1 METNYDKIYNKKTN
15 NTRMKK
21 YARLHLP
28 DDMKKVCPKGKAICD
43 CENTDLK
50 LKKLKS
56 VKSDIR
62 KFEKYTPP
70 QPRNKD
76 LPPCYNIILSSSPK
90 GGGKTYNCVELLT
103 AYEESG
109 FVSSEGNDVRMRI
122 IWISGG
128 TSKSKQNNILNTLKT
143 LHEKDRIDVEDNIDD
158 TLNEIYDGLLA
169 ERDTIE
175 EYNEYRRVYKKFMK
189 NNIAKMTDEELQLLE
204 WKSFINPAEDPDAP
218 RDYDGNILYHYRMVF
233 MVLDDM
239 IGGEGFSSKR
249 GNFFNKLSVKSRHE
263 SDKLVGINLF
273 YITQNLKSIPAII
286 RRQTDIFVLL
296 KSANRE
302 YIIENIAT
310 EIGSHF
316 SKEEIMEY
324 YDKIMKIDYGS
335 LILSIHKQ
343 EKEENRVRMGWNNIV
358 ERDKKYIS

>member
-1 METNYDKIYNKKTN
+1 MNYALK
-15 NTRMKK
+15 MKK
-21 YARLHLP
+21 LP
-28 DDMKKVCPKGKAICD
+28 
-43 CENTDLK
+43 N
-50 LKKLKS
+50 
-56 VKSDIR
+56 VKSNIR

-90 GGGKTYNCVELLT
+90 GGGKTYNCVQLLT

-109 FVSSEGNDVRMRI
+109 FVSSKGDDVRMRV

-143 LHEKDRIDVEDNIDD
+143 LHKDDRIDVEYDIDD
-158 TLNEIYDGLLA
+158 KLNEIYDSLLA

-175 EYNEYRRVYKKFMK
+175 EYNEYRRVYKKFIK
-189 NNIAKMTDEELQLLE
+189 SNIAKMTDEELQLLE
-204 WKSFINPAEDPDAP
+204 WKSYINPIEDPDAP
-218 RDYDGNILYHYRMVF
+218 RDADGNILYHYRMVF

-239 IGGEGFSSKR
+239 IGGDAFSNTKKS
-249 GNFFNKLSVKSRHE
+249 NFFNRLSVKSRHE

-302 YIIENIAT
+302 YIIDNIAT
-310 EIGSHF
+310 ELGSHF
-316 SKEEIMEY
+316 SKEEIMNY
-324 YDKIMKIDYGS
+324 YDEIMKIEYGS

-343 EKEENRVRMGWNNIV
+343 EKEQNRVRMCWNNII
-358 ERDKKYIS
+358 ERDKNIL

>member
-1 METNYDKIYNKKTN
+1 MTE
-15 NTRMKK
+15 NTG
-21 YARLHLP
+21 
-28 DDMKKVCPKGKAICD
+28 KVCPKGKAICD
-43 CENTDLK
+43 CENTGLK

-56 VKSDIR
+56 VKSEIR
-62 KFEKYTPP
+62 PYEKYTPP

-90 GGGKTYNCVELLT
+90 GGGKSWNCVELLT
-103 AYEESG
+103 SYENSG

-122 IWISGG
+122 IWVSGG
-128 TSKSKQNNILNTLKT
+128 TSRSKQNNILNTLKT
-143 LHEKDRIDVEDNIDD
+143 LHDKDRIDVEDNIDEK
-158 TLNEIYDGLLA
+158 LNEIYDSLLA

-204 WKSFINPAEDPDAP
+204 WKSYIDPAEDPDSPKDA
-218 RDYDGNILYHYRMVF
+218 DGNILYHYRMVF
-233 MVLDDM
+233 LVLDDM
-239 IGGEGFSSKR
+239 IGGQAFSNNKR
-249 GNFFNKLSVKSRHE
+249 SNFFNKLSVKSRHE

-302 YIIENIAT
+302 YIIDNIAT

-324 YDKIMKIDYGS
+324 YDKIMKIPYGS

-343 EKEENRVRMGWNNIV
+343 EKDENRVRSGWNQVIV
-358 ERDKKYIS
+358 RDPKYLV

>member
-1 METNYDKIYNKKTN
+1 MET
-15 NTRMKK
+15 
-21 YARLHLP
+21 
-28 DDMKKVCPKGKAICD
+28 KVCPKGKAVCD
-43 CENTDLK
+43 CENTGLK
-50 LKKLKS
+50 LKKLPN
-56 VKSDIR
+56 VKSKIR
-62 KFEKYTPP
+62 PFKKYTPP

-90 GGGKTYNCVELLT
+90 GGGKTTNCVQLLT

-109 FVSSEGNDVRMRI
+109 FVSSEGNDVRIRI
-122 IWISGG
+122 IWVSGG
-128 TSKSKQNNILNTLKT
+128 TSRSKQNNILNTLKC
-143 LHEKDRIDVEDNIDD
+143 LHDKDRIDVEDDIDD
-158 TLNEIYDGLLA
+158 TLNEIYDSLLA

-189 NNIAKMTDEELQLLE
+189 SNIAKMTDKELQLME
-204 WKSFINPAEDPDAP
+204 WKSYIDVEEDPDAP
-218 RDYDGNILYHYRMVF
+218 RDYDGNILYHPRMVF
-233 MVLDDM
+233 LVLDDM
-239 IGGEGFSSKR
+239 IGGQAFSNNKR
-249 GNFFNKLSVKSRHE
+249 SNFFNKLSVKSRHE

-273 YITQNLKSIPAII
+273 YITQNLKSIPALI
-286 RRQTDIFVLL
+286 RRQCDIFVLL

-302 YIIENIAT
+302 YIIDNISA

-343 EKEENRVRMGWNNIV
+343 EKDENRVRMSWNNIV
-358 ERDKKYIS
+358 ERNKKYIL

>member
-1 METNYDKIYNKKTN
+1 MQTKI
-15 NTRMKK
+15 
-21 YARLHLP
+21 
-28 DDMKKVCPKGKAICD
+28 CPKGKKICD

-50 LKKLKS
+50 LKKLPN
-56 VKSDIR
+56 VKSKIR
-62 KFEKYTPP
+62 PFKKYTPP

-90 GGGKTYNCVELLT
+90 GGGKSFNCVELLT
-103 AYEESG
+103 SYEESG

-122 IWISGG
+122 VWISGG
-128 TSKSKQNNILNTLKT
+128 TARSKQNNILNTLKT
-143 LHEKDRIDVEDNIDD
+143 LHDKDRIDVEDDIDD

-189 NNIAKMTDEELQLLE
+189 SNIANMTDEELQLLE
-204 WKSFINPAEDPDAP
+204 WKSFINPAEDPEAP

-239 IGGEGFSSKR
+239 IGGNGFSNKKS
-249 GNFFNKLSVKSRHE
+249 NFFNKLSVKSRHE

-273 YITQNLKSIPAII
+273 YITQNLKSIPPII
-286 RRQTDIFVLL
+286 RRQCDIFVLL

-316 SKEEIMEY
+316 SKDEIMEY
-324 YDKIMKIDYGS
+324 YDKIMKIPYGS

-343 EKEENRVRMGWNNIV
+343 ELDKNRVRMSWNNIV
-358 ERDKKYIS
+358 ERNKKYIL

>member
-1 METNYDKIYNKKTN
+1 MQTKI
-15 NTRMKK
+15 
-21 YARLHLP
+21 
-28 DDMKKVCPKGKAICD
+28 CPKGKKICD

-50 LKKLKS
+50 LKKLPN
-56 VKSDIR
+56 VKSKIR
-62 KFEKYTPP
+62 PFKKYTPP

-90 GGGKTYNCVELLT
+90 GGGKSFNCVELLT
-103 AYEESG
+103 SYEESG

-122 IWISGG
+122 IWVSGG
-128 TSKSKQNNILNTLKT
+128 TARSKQNNILNTLKT
-143 LHEKDRIDVEDNIDD
+143 LHDKDRIDVEDDIDD

-189 NNIAKMTDEELQLLE
+189 SNIANMTDEELQLLE
-204 WKSFINPAEDPDAP
+204 WKSFINPAEDPEAP

-239 IGGEGFSSKR
+239 IGGNGFSNKKS
-249 GNFFNKLSVKSRHE
+249 NFFNKLSVKSRHE

-273 YITQNLKSIPAII
+273 YITQNLKSIPPII
-286 RRQTDIFVLL
+286 RRQCDIFVLL

-302 YIIENIAT
+302 YIIDNIAT

-324 YDKIMKIDYGS
+324 YDKIMKIPYGS

-343 EKEENRVRMGWNNIV
+343 EKDENRVRMGWNNIV
-358 ERDKKYIS
+358 ERNKKYIL

>member
-1 METNYDKIYNKKTN
+1 METNYDKINKKKTN
-15 NTRMKK
+15 NTPMKK

-28 DDMKKVCPKGKAICD
+28 DAMKGNNEYA
-43 CENTDLK
+43 NSNLK

-70 QPRNKD
+70 QPRNKE

-109 FVSSEGNDVRMRI
+109 FVSEEGHDVRMRI

-143 LHEKDRIDVEDNIDD
+143 LHKDDRIDVEDNIDD
-158 TLNEIYDGLLA
+158 RLNEIYDTLLA

-189 NNIAKMTDEELQLLE
+189 NNVLKMTDEELALLQ
-204 WKSFINPAEDPDAP
+204 WKSFIDPLEDPDAP
-218 RDYDGNILYHYRMVF
+218 RDADGRILYHYRMVF
-233 MVLDDM
+233 LVLDDM
-239 IGGEGFSSKR
+239 IGGDAFSSSKR
-249 GNFFNKLSVKSRHE
+249 SNFFNKLSVKSRHE

-273 YITQNLKSIPAII
+273 YITQNLKSIPALI

-302 YIIENIAT
+302 YIIDNISA

-316 SKEEIMEY
+316 SKEEVAEY
-324 YDKIMKIDYGS
+324 YDKIMVIPYGS

-343 EKEENRVRMGWNNIV
+343 EKDENRVRMGWNNIV

>member
-1 METNYDKIYNKKTN
+1 MET
-15 NTRMKK
+15 
-21 YARLHLP
+21 
-28 DDMKKVCPKGKAICD
+28 KVCPKGNPICN
-43 CENTDLK
+43 CKNTGLK
-50 LKKLKS
+50 LKKLPN
-56 VKSDIR
+56 VKSKIR
-62 KFEKYTPP
+62 PFKKYTPP

-90 GGGKTYNCVELLT
+90 GGGKSFNCVELLT
-103 AYEESG
+103 SYEESG

-122 IWISGG
+122 IWVSGG
-128 TSKSKQNNILNTLKT
+128 TSRSKQNNILNTLKC
-143 LHEKDRIDVEDNIDD
+143 LHDKDRIDVEDDIDD

-189 NNIAKMTDEELQLLE
+189 SNIAKMTDEELQLLE
-204 WKSFINPAEDPDAP
+204 WKSYIDPKEDPDAP

-239 IGGEGFSSKR
+239 IGGNGFSNKKS
-249 GNFFNKLSVKSRHE
+249 NFFNRLSVKSRHE

-302 YIIENIAT
+302 YIIENIAS

-316 SKEEIMEY
+316 SKEEVAEY
-324 YDKIMKIDYGS
+324 YDQIMKIEYGS

-343 EKEENRVRMGWNNIV
+343 EKDENRVRMGWNTIV
-358 ERDKKYIS
+358 ERNKKYIL